1 MTSPDAVLDKT
12 DAGDDVAARFNYQHC
27 YAAIYAIRLIT
38 DAPNIAE
45 IICENHEDILIKK
58 PTGKFIGIQ
67 IKTRLPTQP
76 AFKAR
81 DEQVKNALG
90 RFCAL
95 DRMYPDTFEKFDFT
109 TNHTFWDDEES
120 KSNLPWLLKAIQER
134 GGIKGLRAE
143 NPLRQFVEGIAG
155 GAGLKSAEVSATLQK
170 TIVRGHA
177 SGIGHIRA
185 DVRDALSECPGVREL
200 PFATVA
206 EIADAIIAL
215 ARDASMKELKGPIT
229 DIYSPGTDLAQIID
243 DQQLSGKRI
252 CKADVLAVIAQFRE
266 GNKPYQDLDL
276 TTLITPSDVPADLV
290 RAVRKLARGGVET
303 ARVTNIEDRV
313 RSFEFLFI
321 EWSRKHGVDEAT
333 KRHNNILAAVQFE
346 TAEAQASVEGGG
358 EPYGSAMYAEIASRL
373 MTRAK
378 KDPDQLYRCRP
389 EHLMGAAGILTQ
401 LCKTWWSSPFDVS
414 GDSQ

>member
-1 MTSPDAVLDKT
+1 VTSPDAVLDKT

-120 KSNLPWLLKAIQER
+120 KSNLPWLVKAIQER

-155 GAGLKSAEVSATLQK
+155 GAAFVADDAAEIPHEAPERPTLFDRPGMQIAIGLQIEPMPPVDLGYEAHDSACCAPMFCHTCCHLYPGET
-170 TIVRGHA
+170 VRGV
-177 SGIGHIRA
+177 SR
-185 DVRDALSECPGVREL
+185 S
-200 PFATVA
+200 
-206 EIADAIIAL
+206 L
-215 ARDASMKELKGPIT
+215 A
-229 DIYSPGTDLAQIID
+229 
-243 DQQLSGKRI
+243 
-252 CKADVLAVIAQFRE
+252 
-266 GNKPYQDLDL
+266 
-276 TTLITPSDVPADLV
+276 
-290 RAVRKLARGGVET
+290 
-303 ARVTNIEDRV
+303 
-313 RSFEFLFI
+313 
-321 EWSRKHGVDEAT
+321 
-333 KRHNNILAAVQFE
+333 
-346 TAEAQASVEGGG
+346 
-358 EPYGSAMYAEIASRL
+358 
-373 MTRAK
+373 
-378 KDPDQLYRCRP
+378 
-389 EHLMGAAGILTQ
+389 
-401 LCKTWWSSPFDVS
+401 
-414 GDSQ
+414 